1 MIASDSHETSK
12 KHGDVLTAISDG
24 MVALLREFYGRGPT
38 RTKSYYHDD
47 LVVCLL
53 RGGFSQVEQTLLEG
67 GRGSAVIQQRMEFQ
81 DLMRDRFEAVI
92 KAATG
97 RDVIGF
103 MSGNQQA
110 PDIMCEV
117 FILAPTDL
125 HRRQRGGRPARASGL
140 TLPGPGSVAR
150 ARARRPRASLDCVV
164 LMNAA
169 GVRATGVYRQ
179 RAEGMKVR
187 SAPPDNGARAT

>member
-1 MIASDSHETSK
+1 MSTADPPITPST
-12 KHGDVLTAISDG
+12 HGDVLTAISDG
-24 MVALLREFYGRGPT
+24 MVALLKEFYGRGPT
-38 RTKSYYHDD
+38 RTKSYYQDD

-103 MSGNQQA
+103 MSGNQQG

-125 HRRQRGGRPARASGL
+125 LDDDESAAHPSPAA
-140 TLPGPGSVAR
+140 
-150 ARARRPRASLDCVV
+150 
-164 LMNAA
+164 
-169 GVRATGVYRQ
+169 
-179 RAEGMKVR
+179 
-187 SAPPDNGARAT
+187 

>member
-1 MIASDSHETSK
+1 M
-12 KHGDVLTAISDG
+12 LTAISDG
-24 MVALLREFYGRGPT
+24 MVALMKEFYGRGPS
-38 RTKSYYHDD
+38 RAKSYYQDD

-103 MSGNQQA
+103 MSGNQQG

-125 HRRQRGGRPARASGL
+125 
-140 TLPGPGSVAR
+140 
-150 ARARRPRASLDCVV
+150 LD
-164 LMNAA
+164 
-169 GVRATGVYRQ
+169 
-179 RAEGMKVR
+179 
-187 SAPPDNGARAT
+187 DNGSAAQPTPAA